1 MSKKHYMTHDEF
13 HAEMMKIAG
22 YKEGYEALEPE
33 FALIDA
39 VILARKNE
47 NLTQK
52 QLAAKMG
59 ITQSALA
66 RLESGK
72 VSPTLSTLQKILKS
86 LNRKIKI
93 VPA

>member
-1 MSKKHYMTHDEF
+1 MTHDEF
-13 HAEMMKIAG
+13 HAEMIKIPD
-22 YKEGYEALEPE
+22 YKEGYDALEPE
-33 FALIDA
+33 FAIIDA

-72 VSPTLSTLQKILKS
+72 VSPTLATLQKILKS